1 MYMVRLIL
9 MDLDETLLRSDKTI
23 SEYSAG
29 VLKRCQEAG
38 VLVGFCTARG
48 EYNCQTFIQQ
58 IGPDCVV
65 SSGGALVRYRG
76 QTVYSSTMTA
86 DEASALLTTAQRL
99 APGCLIS
106 ADGVDNHYRNVRL
119 PEHVVRSWGE
129 IHFTDFVDF
138 HEPVYRICIH
148 LPDPSL
154 ARQIAGAVE
163 DCDTLPFSG
172 DSWYKFSKSGGTK
185 ENGARQ
191 LGLALG
197 IPPSDM
203 IAFGDDF
210 SDAGMLR
217 LCGTGVAMGNAIES
231 VKQAADAVT
240 DTNDRDG
247 VARFLEQ
254 HILSRS

>member
-1 MYMVRLIL
+1 MVRLIL

-23 SEYSAG
+23 SEYSAS

-38 VLVGFCTARG
+38 ILVGFCTARG
-48 EYNCQTFIQQ
+48 ECNCQIFIRQ
-58 IGPDCVV
+58 IQPDCVI

-86 DEASALLTTAQRL
+86 DEASALLAAAERL
-99 APGCLIS
+99 APGCLIA
-106 ADGVDNHYRNVRL
+106 ADALDRHYRNVCV
-119 PEHVVRSWGE
+119 PDHVVPSWGK
-129 IHFTDFVDF
+129 IHYTDFVGF
-138 HEPVYRICIH
+138 HQTVYRICMN
-148 LPDPSL
+148 LPSPAL
-154 ARQIAGAVE
+154 AQEIAGAVE

-172 DSWYKFSKSGGTK
+172 ESWYKFSKSGGTK

-217 LCGTGVAMGNAIES
+217 LCGVGVAMGNAIES
-231 VKQAADAVT
+231 VRQAADAIT

-247 VARFLEQ
+247 VARYLEE
-254 HILSRS
+254 HILSRL

>member
-1 MYMVRLIL
+1 MVRLIL

-23 SEYSAG
+23 SKYSAG

-38 VLVGFCTARG
+38 ILVGFCTARG
-48 EYNCQTFIQQ
+48 EYNCQTFIRQ
-58 IGPDCVV
+58 IEPDCVI

-86 DEASALLTTAQRL
+86 DEASALLSAAERL

-106 ADGVDNHYRNVRL
+106 ADALDRHYRNVCV
-119 PEHVVRSWGE
+119 PDHVVSSWGK
-129 IHFTDFVDF
+129 IHYTDFVGF
-138 HEPVYRICIH
+138 HQTVYRICMN
-148 LPDPSL
+148 LPSPAL
-154 ARQIAGAVE
+154 AQQIAETVE

-172 DSWYKFSKSGGTK
+172 ESWYKFSKSGGTK
-185 ENGARQ
+185 ENGTRQ

-217 LCGTGVAMGNAIES
+217 LCGVGVAMGNAIES
-231 VKQAADAVT
+231 VRQVADAIT

-247 VARFLEQ
+247 VARYLEE
-254 HILSRS
+254 HILSRL

>member
-1 MYMVRLIL
+1 MVRMIL

-29 VLKRCQEAG
+29 VLKRCRDAG
-38 VLVGFCTARG
+38 VLIGFCTSRG
-48 EYNCQTFIQQ
+48 EYSCQSFIRQ
-58 IGPDCVV
+58 IEPDCVI

-76 QTVYSSTMTA
+76 QTVYSAMMSG
-86 DEASALLTTAQRL
+86 DEAAALLAAAQSL
-99 APGCLIS
+99 VPGCLIA
-106 ADGVDNHYRNVRL
+106 ADCMGRHCRNVRL

-129 IHFTDFVDF
+129 IHFTDFAGF
-138 HEPVYRICIH
+138 HEPVYRICLD

-154 ARQIAGAVE
+154 AAQIAGSVE
-163 DCDTLPFSG
+163 DCDTLPFSDG
-172 DSWYKFSKSGGTK
+172 TWHKFSKSGGTK
-185 ENGARQ
+185 ENGVRE

-197 IPPSDM
+197 ISPSDM

-210 SDAGMLR
+210 SDAGMLQ
-217 LCGTGVAMGNAIES
+217 LCGIGVAMGNAIES
-231 VKQAADAVT
+231 IRQIADAVA

-254 HILSRS
+254 HVLSRR